1 MECPSMSMRR
11 FFSSVTVPQCSGR
24 WGHFGRVVA
33 VNRKFRGWGIL
44 GYYFFCAPVAQ
55 LAEAT
60 DSKPVQCEFESH
72 LGHLLSPTV
81 VSRWGFVL
89 VSCVVT
95 FGSRICCSMPWTQIE
110 PPPGALLSPARCGCC
125 VVLVFVADVCLG
137 EAAAFT

>member
-33 VNRKFRGWGIL
+33 VNRKFRGWGVL

-72 LGHLLSPTV
+72 LGHLLPPLLLVFVLASG
-81 VSRWGFVL
+81 GFVL

-95 FGSRICCSMPWTQIE
+95 FGSRVLLLDAMDTNRTPTRHAVESGEVWGLCGFSICC
-110 PPPGALLSPARCGCC
+110 
-125 VVLVFVADVCLG
+125 
-137 EAAAFT
+137 

>member
-33 VNRKFRGWGIL
+33 VNRKFRGWGVL

-72 LGHLLSPTV
+72 LGHLLPPTV
-81 VSRWGFVL
+81 AGVCAGKWGFCLWVG
-89 VSCVVT
+89 VTSCSL
-95 FGSRICCSMPWTQIE
+95 F
-110 PPPGALLSPARCGCC
+110 
-125 VVLVFVADVCLG
+125 
-137 EAAAFT
+137 

>member
-33 VNRKFRGWGIL
+33 VNRKFRGWGVL

-72 LGHLLSPTV
+72 LGHLLLPHCCWQVGVLFQFHVSFNCCHFWWQDLLLDAMDTNRTPT
-81 VSRWGFVL
+81 RY
-89 VSCVVT
+89 
-95 FGSRICCSMPWTQIE
+95 
-110 PPPGALLSPARCGCC
+110 
-125 VVLVFVADVCLG
+125 
-137 EAAAFT
+137 AA